1 MKVYLV
7 TSSVFDSIKVFSTM
21 ERAITYIE
29 NFVNNNPIEM
39 KSEYSGHYTNLDTME
54 YSYINPI
61 SGKRDMVYF
70 FIREAEID
78 AE

>member
-7 TSSVFDSIKVFSTM
+7 FSAISGFNKVFSTM
-21 ERAITYIE
+21 EKAITYIE
-29 NFVNNNPIEM
+29 NFVNNNPIDM
-39 KSEYSGHYTNLDTME
+39 KYEYSGHYTDMDTME

-61 SGKRDMVYF
+61 SGKREIVYF
-70 FIREAEID
+70 YIHEAEID